1 MTESKTGPDSAGGAA
16 NGEGEAP
23 QGRGRPRQLDPAA
36 REEMILD
43 AMERVMVRSGLH
55 GASMAAIARQAGM
68 SKRTLYRVFGS
79 RADLFE
85 ACVRRIRA
93 TYVRPLR
100 AEDRDLPVGAR
111 LCKLLAP
118 DIARAEQ
125 RTRGAIL
132 QAVVAEAPRHPD
144 LARAF
149 LREGPEEAR
158 RLVRA
163 ELERALGRGE
173 IGVDDPDAAARLLV
187 DMAHE
192 NPIDRLIDPT
202 RPPPTPTE
210 MTARAELAVR
220 VFLRGVGR
228 GAVG

>member
-1 MTESKTGPDSAGGAA
+1 MTRTSKGARATAGEDP
-16 NGEGEAP
+16 NGNGQAP
-23 QGRGRPRQLDPAA
+23 QGRGRPRQLAPAE

-43 AMERVMVRSGLH
+43 AMERVLVRGGLH
-55 GASMAAIARQAGM
+55 GASMAAIAREAGM

-93 TYVRPLR
+93 TFVRPLR
-100 AEDRDLPVGAR
+100 AEDRDLPVEAR
-111 LCKLLAP
+111 LTRLLAP
-118 DIARAEQ
+118 DVGRPEQ
-125 RTRGAIL
+125 RARSVIL
-132 QAVVAEAPRHPD
+132 HAVVAEAPRHPD

-163 ELERALGRGE
+163 ELARALDRRE
-173 IGVDDPDAAARLLV
+173 IRVDDLDAAARLLL

-192 NPIDRLIDPT
+192 NPIDRLIDPP
-202 RPPPTPTE
+202 RPVPSPAE
-210 MTARAELAVR
+210 STARAELAVR

-228 GAVG
+228 GGG